1 MRKLLPILL
10 ALIGLGGGVGAGIF
24 LRPPPEEAVVINP
37 CGDGT
42 APAEHGDAAAEGHGD
57 AAAAEGGHGEAAAA
71 DGHGEGGAAE
81 PTREYVKLNNQFV
94 VPVVEQGQ
102 VASLVILSLSLEVKI
117 GATQKVYTLEPK
129 LRDNFLQVLFDHA
142 NSGGFRGAFTE
153 ASNLDPLRRAL
164 LEVAIKAVG
173 PEVTNVLISDIVRQ
187 DAA

>member
-1 MRKLLPILL
+1 MRKILPILL

-42 APAEHGDAAAEGHGD
+42 APMEHAD
-57 AAAAEGGHGEAAAA
+57 AAAAEGHSDTAAAGG
-71 DGHGEGGAAE
+71 GHGEGDGATAE

-102 VASLVILSLSLEVKI
+102 VAALVILSLSLEVKI

-164 LEVAIKAVG
+164 LEAAIKAVG
-173 PEVTNVLISDIVRQ
+173 PEVTNVLIADIVRQ

>member
-1 MRKLLPILL
+1 MRKILPILL

-42 APAEHGDAAAEGHGD
+42 APSEHADAAAAEGHGD
-57 AAAAEGGHGEAAAA
+57 AAAAEGGHGEG
-71 DGHGEGGAAE
+71 DGAAAE

-102 VASLVILSLSLEVKI
+102 VAALVILSLSLEVKI